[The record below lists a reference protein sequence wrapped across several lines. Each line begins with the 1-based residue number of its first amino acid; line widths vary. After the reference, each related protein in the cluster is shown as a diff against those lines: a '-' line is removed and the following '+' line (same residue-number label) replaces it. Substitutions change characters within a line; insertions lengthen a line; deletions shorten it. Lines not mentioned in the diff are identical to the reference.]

1 MELLYTIGCSTLPLD
16 DFIRNLKSNGIN
28 VVADVRSVPYS
39 RTTPQ
44 FNRELLKERL
54 KKERIIYGDFSKEFG
69 ARRKEFNAY
78 ENSQVSFEK
87 TKKLSEFMKGIRRIQ
102 NGLDMGYSIALMC
115 TEKNPL
121 ECHRFSLVSRGI
133 FEKTGIQTV
142 HILADGSF
150 VSTKQLEKEAIE
162 KFGLQEDLFSD
173 GTERLK
179 DVYELLNKKIGYVL
193 PKQNGIETEKEEYA
207 YDKDFYMF
215 G

>member
-1 MELLYTIGCSTLPLD
+1 MKQLYTIGCSILSLD

-69 ARRKEFNAY
+69 ARRTEFNAY
-78 ENSQVSFEK
+78 KNNQVSFEK
-87 TKKLSEFMKGIRRIQ
+87 TKKLPEFMKGIQRIQ
-102 NGLDMGYSIALMC
+102 NGLNMGYSIALMC

-133 FEKTGIQTV
+133 FEKTGIQAI
-142 HILADGSF
+142 HILADTSF
-150 VSTKQLEKEAIE
+150 VSTEQLEKEIIE

-173 GTERLK
+173 SSERLK
-179 DVYELLNKKIGYVL
+179 EAYELLNKKIGYIL
-193 PKQNGIETEKEEYA
+193 PTQNSIEMEKEAYT
-207 YDKDFYMF
+207 YDKDIYMF